1 MTEEQMKERKKM
13 LCDLM
18 DNDLYVPMKIKELAI
33 LLDIPKEKRSDLQ
46 EVLDQLMLEGKV
58 EVSQKGKYSKGKGK
72 LLAGVFTAHAKGFGF
87 VTVEG
92 MEEDIFI
99 GEDNTHGAMHQDT
112 VQVMV
117 KPGISGKRRE
127 GVVTKI
133 LSRGTVKLVGIY
145 QESKNYGFVIPDNER
160 FIRDIFIPKEQSKG
174 AMNGHKVVVELTDY
188 GTERKNPEGKV
199 VEILGHIS
207 DPGTDVLSIVKGYDL
222 PTEFPEKVMNQA
234 EKVPDAIS
242 EADMAGRMDLRNL
255 QMVTIDGEDAKDLD
269 DAVSLTREGEN
280 YVLGVHIA
288 DVANYVQE
296 RSALDREALNRGTSV
311 YLVDRVI
318 PMLPRRLSNGIC
330 SLNAGEDRLAM
341 SCIMTVDKK
350 GTVIDHVITESVI
363 HVDQRMSYTGVQ
375 KILDGDENALAEYEV
390 LVPMIRDMKELAD
403 LLRAKRKKRGSI
415 DFDFPETKVILDDQG
430 KPVDIRPYDR
440 NAATK
445 IIEDFMLIANETV
458 AEDYF
463 WQEVPFLYRTHDNPD
478 PDRMRN
484 LYQ

>member
-1 MTEEQMKERKKM
+1 M
-13 LCDLM
+13 
-18 DNDLYVPMKIKELAI
+18 
-33 LLDIPKEKRSDLQ
+33 
-46 EVLDQLMLEGKV
+46 LDQLMLEGKV

-92 MEEDIFI
+92 MDEDLFI

-133 LSRGTVKLVGIY
+133 LSRGTVKLVGVY

-296 RSALDREALNRGTSV
+296 RSALDREALNRGSSV

-318 PMLPRRLSNGIC
+318 P
-330 SLNAGEDRLAM
+330 
-341 SCIMTVDKK
+341 
-350 GTVIDHVITESVI
+350 
-363 HVDQRMSYTGVQ
+363 
-375 KILDGDENALAEYEV
+375 LDN
-390 LVPMIRDMKELAD
+390 
-403 LLRAKRKKRGSI
+403 LLGSI
-415 DFDFPETKVILDDQG
+415 GIT
-430 KPVDIRPYDR
+430 RSTR
-440 NAATK
+440 
-445 IIEDFMLIANETV
+445 
-458 AEDYF
+458 
-463 WQEVPFLYRTHDNPD
+463 
-478 PDRMRN
+478 
-484 LYQ
+484 

>member
-72 LLAGVFTAHAKGFGF
+72 LLVGVFTAHAKGFGF

-117 KPGISGKRRE
+117 KQGISGKRRE

-199 VEILGHIS
+199 VEILGRIS

-375 KILDGDENALAEYEV
+375 KILDGDEAALAEYEV
-390 LVPMIRDMKELAD
+390 LIPMIRDMKELAD

-415 DFDFPETKVILDDQG
+415 DFDFPETKVILD
-430 KPVDIRPYDR
+430 
-440 NAATK
+440 AAGQTGRYPP
-445 IIEDFMLIANETV
+445 L
-458 AEDYF
+458 
-463 WQEVPFLYRTHDNPD
+463 
-478 PDRMRN
+478 
-484 LYQ
+484 

>member
-1 MTEEQMKERKKM
+1 M
-13 LCDLM
+13 
-18 DNDLYVPMKIKELAI
+18 
-33 LLDIPKEKRSDLQ
+33 
-46 EVLDQLMLEGKV
+46 
-58 EVSQKGKYSKGKGK
+58 
-72 LLAGVFTAHAKGFGF
+72 
-87 VTVEG
+87 
-92 MEEDIFI
+92 
-99 GEDNTHGAMHQDT
+99 
-112 VQVMV
+112 
-117 KPGISGKRRE
+117 
-127 GVVTKI
+127 
-133 LSRGTVKLVGIY
+133 KLVGIY

-207 DPGTDVLSIVKGYDL
+207 DPGTDILSIVKGYDL
-222 PTEFPEKVMNQA
+222 PTEFSEKVMNQA

-269 DAVSLTREGEN
+269 DAVSLTKEGEN

-375 KILDGDENALAEYEV
+375 KILDGDEAALAEYEV
-390 LVPMIRDMKELAD
+390 LVP
-403 LLRAKRKKRGSI
+403 
-415 DFDFPETKVILDDQG
+415 
-430 KPVDIRPYDR
+430 
-440 NAATK
+440 
-445 IIEDFMLIANETV
+445 
-458 AEDYF
+458 
-463 WQEVPFLYRTHDNPD
+463 
-478 PDRMRN
+478 
-484 LYQ
+484 